1 MVHRQGE
8 ICVNAIC
15 VYATSGPASRGRAW
29 IGRGRA
35 GRIRL
40 HHKRKTRVNPHPGNK
55 PAARPREQTPTL
67 DRTTFGH
74 RLRAARKRFG
84 WTLAELAERSGVSIT
99 TISRAER
106 GQLALGYE
114 NFTALGRALDM
125 DMNAMFAGAG
135 VKPAQLDGPVVTRAG
150 KGVVYRGLA
159 IAYEFLGTTA
169 AGKQMSP
176 IVGTVHARQV
186 HGPEDFVRHAGE
198 EFAYVLSGEIDV
210 HFDNGEVVR
219 LGRGDSLYFDSRLGH
234 AYVSVSR
241 QLARIVGM
249 TIGESGHMK
258 SAREAPLLEPA
269 PLMPRRARA
278 APAAAPAQAPV
289 PSPKRAP
296 RARR

>member
-1 MVHRQGE
+1 
-8 ICVNAIC
+8 
-15 VYATSGPASRGRAW
+15 
-29 IGRGRA
+29 
-35 GRIRL
+35 
-40 HHKRKTRVNPHPGNK
+40 VNPHTGTKPGT
-55 PAARPREQTPTL
+55 RPKDEAPTL
-67 DRTTFGH
+67 DRTTFGR

-84 WTLAELAERSGVSIT
+84 WTLAQLAERSGVSIT

-114 NFTALGRALDM
+114 NFTALGRALEM

-150 KGVVYRGLA
+150 KGVVYRGLS

-176 IVGTVHARQV
+176 IVGTVHARRI

-198 EFAYVLSGEIDV
+198 EFAYVLLGEIEV
-210 HFDNGEVVR
+210 HFDNGEVVH
-219 LGRGDSLYFDSRLGH
+219 LARGDSLYFDSRLGH

-249 TIGESGHMK
+249 TIGESGHMR
-258 SAREAPLLEPA
+258 SAREAPVLKA
-269 PLMPRRARA
+269 SARKTASAKKTA
-278 APAAAPAQAPV
+278 ARG
-289 PSPKRAP
+289 KG
-296 RARR
+296 

>member
-1 MVHRQGE
+1 
-8 ICVNAIC
+8 
-15 VYATSGPASRGRAW
+15 
-29 IGRGRA
+29 
-35 GRIRL
+35 
-40 HHKRKTRVNPHPGNK
+40 VNPHPGNK

-249 TIGESGHMK
+249 TIGGERAHEVGARGAVAGAGAGDATQGQSRACSG
-258 SAREAPLLEPA
+258 ARTGAGAFGEARGARQALNVFSLNGGKAAHPA
-269 PLMPRRARA
+269 DRRLPRRWRG
-278 APAAAPAQAPV
+278 PY
-289 PSPKRAP
+289 
-296 RARR
+296 